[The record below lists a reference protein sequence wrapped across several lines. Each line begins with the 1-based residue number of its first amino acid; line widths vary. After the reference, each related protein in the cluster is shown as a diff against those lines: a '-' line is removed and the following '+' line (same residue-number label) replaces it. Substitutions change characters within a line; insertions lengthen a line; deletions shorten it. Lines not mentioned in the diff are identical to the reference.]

1 MTRVSFTYHE
11 VIDWD
16 FTAITATVQSDG
28 WATHYFANFER
39 EAITKPI
46 YANQSETFEFPSR
59 ESALSFM
66 RSNETFHELPEPI
79 AISDES
85 F

>member
-1 MTRVSFTYHE
+1 MTRLTFTYHE

-16 FTAITATVQSDG
+16 FTAITATVHSDG
-28 WATHYFANFER
+28 EVTHYFSNFER
-39 EAITKPI
+39 AAISKPI
-46 YANQSETFEFPSR
+46 YANQSETFKFPSR

-66 RSNETFHELPEPI
+66 RSNETFHELPERI
-79 AISDES
+79 TISDES

>member
-1 MTRVSFTYHE
+1 MTRLTFTYYE

-16 FTAITATVQSDG
+16 FTAITATIDSDG
-28 WATHYFANFER
+28 DVTHCFSNFER
-39 EAITKPI
+39 EAVTKPI

-66 RSNETFHELPEPI
+66 RSNETFHELLEPI
-79 AISDES
+79 AICDES